1 MSFFRIA
8 QPAAIGTRA
17 GACARLSGL
26 SGCPACR
33 SVYMCGPAAAGGMP
47 AGTLIPNT
55 ADMSFTVEG
64 NGRSVRSNTTT
75 TRVDE
80 TLDVVV
86 VAEQADLVTTD
97 SPMSEATLSFLLTNT
112 GNGDEDCEIRLQSN
126 INVGGFDRAST
137 TLYMEQNSVSGLQ
150 VWRWR

>member
-1 MSFFRIA
+1 
-8 QPAAIGTRA
+8 
-17 GACARLSGL
+17 
-26 SGCPACR
+26 
-33 SVYMCGPAAAGGMP
+33 MP